1 MTEATPTSKTS
12 FLFLMEE
19 GKFLN
24 ICMSLTTHLR
34 RSKPLRHSLR
44 GLEERVLRLL
54 LLTNRLE
61 LTGDWRNIV

>member
-1 MTEATPTSKTS
+1 MTEAKPTSKTS
-12 FLFLMEE
+12 FLVLMEE

-24 ICMSLTTHLR
+24 ICISLTTHLR

-44 GLEERVLRLL
+44 GLKERLL
-54 LLTNRLE
+54 RFLFLTNRVE